1 MSSLL
6 ASCWLTPEQTPAP
19 DQQTDKT
26 SDLKESCT
34 PANDQFIKMINS
46 TWRPP
51 YPQTQKLPTVLPFSP
66 AFSHKKKKKN
76 AAHIKKMFT
85 LLSHKKEWIKEV
97 VLIFAND
104 CDTNAEN
111 LGIKSEAEMFCVA
124 S

>member
-1 MSSLL
+1 
-6 ASCWLTPEQTPAP
+6 
-19 DQQTDKT
+19 
-26 SDLKESCT
+26 
-34 PANDQFIKMINS
+34 
-46 TWRPP
+46 
-51 YPQTQKLPTVLPFSP
+51 
-66 AFSHKKKKKN
+66 
-76 AAHIKKMFT
+76 MFT